1 MGLEIDNRISEA
13 MYVDKA
19 NNHVANSD
27 EIVKLTYDD
36 DLPIIA
42 KYINIISAAYFLS
55 KAESL
60 ILYHITI
67 HQGLVL
73 NSDNL
78 LILADL
84 TYRTVAT
91 VTRIIK
97 QLEKRGFIYINDNK
111 EVYLRARFKVNLE
124 KISKAKFFV
133 IEVNPDK
140 TSPKINL

>member
-27 EIVKLTYDD
+27 EIVKLIYND

-67 HQGLVL
+67 HQGFVI

-97 QLEKRGFIYINDNK
+97 QLEERGFIYITDNK
-111 EVYLRARFKVNLE
+111 EIYLRAKFKVNLE
-124 KISKAKFFV
+124 KIFKAKFFV

-140 TSPKINL
+140 TSSKINL

>member
-27 EIVKLTYDD
+27 EIVKLIYND

-67 HQGLVL
+67 HQGFVI

-97 QLEKRGFIYINDNK
+97 QLEERGFIYITDNK
-111 EVYLRARFKVNLE
+111 EIYLRAKFKVNLE
-124 KISKAKFFV
+124 KIFKAKFFV

>member
-13 MYVDKA
+13 MYVDRA

-27 EIVKLTYDD
+27 EIIKLTYND
-36 DLPIIA
+36 DLSIIA
-42 KYINIISAAYFLS
+42 KYINIVSATYFLS

-67 HQGLVL
+67 HQGLIL
-73 NSDNL
+73 NSENL
-78 LILADL
+78 IILADL

-97 QLEKRGFIYINDNK
+97 HLEEREFIYITDNK
-111 EVYLRARFKVNLE
+111 EIYLRAKFKINLE
-124 KISKAKFFV
+124 KISKAKFII
-133 IEVNPDK
+133 IEVNPNE
-140 TSPKINL
+140 TSSKINL

>member
-27 EIVKLTYDD
+27 EIVKLTYND

-55 KAESL
+55 KEESL

-73 NSDNL
+73 NSENL
-78 LILADL
+78 IILADL

-111 EVYLRARFKVNLE
+111 EVYLRAKFKVNLE
-124 KISKAKFFV
+124 KISKAKFII
-133 IEVNPDK
+133 IEVNPNE
-140 TSPKINL
+140 TSSKINL

>member
-27 EIVKLTYDD
+27 EIIKLTYND
-36 DLPIIA
+36 DLSIIA
-42 KYINIISAAYFLS
+42 KYINIVSATYFLS

-73 NSDNL
+73 NSENL
-78 LILADL
+78 IILADL

-97 QLEKRGFIYINDNK
+97 HLEEREFIYITDNK
-111 EVYLRARFKVNLE
+111 EIYLRAKFKINLE
-124 KISKAKFFV
+124 KISKAKFII
-133 IEVNPDK
+133 IEVNPNE
-140 TSPKINL
+140 TSSKINL

>member
-27 EIVKLTYDD
+27 EIVKLTYSD
-36 DLPIIA
+36 DLSIIA
-42 KYINIISAAYFLS
+42 KYINIISSAYFLS
-55 KAESL
+55 KEESL

-97 QLEKRGFIYINDNK
+97 QLEKRGFIYTNDNK
-111 EVYLRARFKVNLE
+111 EIYLRARFKVNLE

-140 TSPKINL
+140 TSLKINL

>member
-27 EIVKLTYDD
+27 EIVKLTYSD
-36 DLPIIA
+36 DLSIIA
-42 KYINIISAAYFLS
+42 KYINIISSAYFLS
-55 KAESL
+55 KEESL

-97 QLEKRGFIYINDNK
+97 QLEKRGFIYTNDNK
-111 EVYLRARFKVNLE
+111 EIYLRARFKVNLE

>member
-27 EIVKLTYDD
+27 EIIKLTYND
-36 DLPIIA
+36 DLSVIA
-42 KYINIISAAYFLS
+42 KYINIISSAYFLS
-55 KAESL
+55 KEESL

-97 QLEKRGFIYINDNK
+97 QLEKRGFIYTNDNK
-111 EVYLRARFKVNLE
+111 EIYLRAKFKVNLE